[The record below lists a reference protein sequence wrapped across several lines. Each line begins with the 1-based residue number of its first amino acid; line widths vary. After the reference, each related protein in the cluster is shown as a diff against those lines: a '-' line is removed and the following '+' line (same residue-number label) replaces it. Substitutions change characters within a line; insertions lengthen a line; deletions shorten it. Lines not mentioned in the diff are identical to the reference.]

1 MASSQFEFVE
11 ESAVEDF
18 LGAVSI
24 LGSNQVENVHGAK
37 TPGINDIEH
46 TPVLWLLT
54 VLTINEE
61 RYGTCSERFA
71 EVTQVHERTFRE
83 QGEICVTKPHKELVA
98 QLIE

>member
-24 LGSNQVENVHGAK
+24 LGSNQVENVLGAK

-46 TPVLWLLT
+46 TPVL
-54 VLTINEE
+54 
-61 RYGTCSERFA
+61 
-71 EVTQVHERTFRE
+71 
-83 QGEICVTKPHKELVA
+83 
-98 QLIE
+98 